1 MTSHSAYSQN
11 SVLSLEGKTARKEE
25 PGKQHD
31 VIKWMSNGA
40 V

>member
-11 SVLSLEGKTARKEE
+11 SVLSLEGKTARKAA
-25 PGKQHD
+25 PGKHHD
-31 VIKWMSNGA
+31 VIGWMSNGA